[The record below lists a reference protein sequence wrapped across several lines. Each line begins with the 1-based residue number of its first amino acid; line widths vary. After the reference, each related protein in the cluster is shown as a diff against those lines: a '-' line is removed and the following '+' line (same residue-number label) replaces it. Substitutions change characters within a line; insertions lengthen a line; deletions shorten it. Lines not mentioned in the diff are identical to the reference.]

1 MKSRETSQQNEPGS
15 HPAADTLEAH
25 APLTR
30 DERTTMF
37 NAISHRHTGIMS
49 WLTGIAYLFFAFTWL
64 GDGRE
69 QIGLSLFWLAALVG
83 IGLLAFAVRAQRRP
97 PPEDYGN
104 AIAGFIALVVGLTLV
119 MHYALTKDSA
129 DIYLI
134 LILQFACGAMILSRP
149 WLGTIMVVTDVGW
162 ATTSTFVPDFD
173 WVGALGYLV
182 SMTLVIIGMHVVR
195 RRTLVRLEELRL
207 AAERAGEAKSTFLAN
222 MSHEIRTPMSGV
234 LGLTSLLLDTNLDDK
249 QRRMAKAVRDS
260 AEALLTVVDEILDF
274 SKLEKGQITLER
286 VPFDL
291 LEIIDGVTELLKLR
305 AQDKGLQLRKEVI
318 GFEHTHLVGDPLR
331 IRQILLN
338 FVANAI
344 KFTEAGF
351 ILVKAER
358 LADEHDQVRFRLS
371 VRDTGIGI
379 PTHSLEK
386 IFNRFQQQDDTTTRR
401 FGGTGLGLAISKQLV
416 ELMGGDIGVKSD
428 PEQGTTFYIELTLE
442 RSRETTTVSV
452 VGPLPELDMHGA
464 RVLVVEDNRTNL
476 MVTEALL
483 KKLSCQ
489 VDTAH
494 DGSQALAML
503 KDHKYELILMDC
515 YMPVMDGFEA
525 TRRVREGQKDA
536 NTPIIALTASVTEED
551 RERCLAAGMN
561 DTLAKPLRLE
571 MLRDALETWLPK
583 RPQSKKPKADETSA
597 YRSLD
602 PQIVQQLRALDTDDR
617 GFMEQVME
625 SFLRQLRS
633 SVQGLDTAVASK
645 DLKAIQRTA
654 HTIKGASRQ
663 VGATQVGNLFAH
675 IEQEHDLG
683 KTRALLEQ
691 VRDEVPRVE
700 EAVRLLLKRSA

>member
-1 MKSRETSQQNEPGS
+1 MSGRTTRQQNEPGS

-30 DERTTMF
+30 DERTAMF

-69 QIGLSLFWLAALVG
+69 QIGLSLFWLATLVG
-83 IGLLAFAVRAQRRP
+83 IGLLAFAVRTQRRS
-97 PPEDYGN
+97 PPERYGN
-104 AIAGFIALVVGLTLV
+104 VIAGVIALIVGLTLV
-119 MHYALTKDSA
+119 IHYALTKDPA

-149 WLGTIMVVTDVGW
+149 WLAATMIVTDVGW
-162 ATTSTFVPDFD
+162 ATTSMFVPGFD
-173 WVGALGYLV
+173 WIGALAYLV
-182 SMTLVIIGMHVVR
+182 SMTLVIIGMHVIR

-234 LGLTSLLLDTNLDDK
+234 LGLTSLLLDTKLDDK

-286 VPFDL
+286 VSFDL
-291 LEIIDGVTELLKLR
+291 LEIIDGVVELLTPR
-305 AQDKGLQLRKEVI
+305 AQERGLELRTEVV
-318 GFEHTHLVGDPLR
+318 GFQRTQLVGDPVR

-351 ILVKAER
+351 ILVKAEQ
-358 LADEHDQVRFRLS
+358 LDDGDDGVRFRLS

-379 PTHSLEK
+379 PQHSLEK

-401 FGGTGLGLAISKQLV
+401 FGGTGLGLAISRQLV
-416 ELMGGDIGVKSD
+416 ELMGGEIGVHSD
-428 PEQGTTFYIELTLE
+428 PEDGTTFYAELTLE
-442 RSRETTTVSV
+442 RSREATTVSV
-452 VGPLPELDMHGA
+452 AGPLPELDTHGA

-483 KKLSCQ
+483 KKLSCR

-494 DGSQALAML
+494 DGAAALQML
-503 KDHKYELILMDC
+503 KDHEYELILMDC

-525 TRRVREGQKDA
+525 TRRVRSGDKDA
-536 NTPIIALTASVTEED
+536 NTPIVALTASVTEED

-561 DTLAKPLRLE
+561 DTIAKPLRLE
-571 MLRDALETWLPK
+571 VLRDTLETWLPK
-583 RPQSKKPKADETSA
+583 RPTGRGSRQDETRA

-602 PQIVQQLRALDTDDR
+602 PQIVQQLRALDSEDR
-617 GFMEQVME
+617 GFMEEVME
-625 SFLRQLRS
+625 SFLRQLRT
-633 SVQGLDTAVASK
+633 SVQGLDTAVAGK
-645 DLKAIQRTA
+645 DLQAIKRTA

-663 VGATQVGNLFAH
+663 VGATQVGELFAH